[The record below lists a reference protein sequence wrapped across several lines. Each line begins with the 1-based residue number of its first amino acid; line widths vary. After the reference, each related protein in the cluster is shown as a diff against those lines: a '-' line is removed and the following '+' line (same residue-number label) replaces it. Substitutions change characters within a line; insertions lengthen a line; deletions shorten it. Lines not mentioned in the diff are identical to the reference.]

1 MAAVS
6 VTSVRVL
13 DNPAPF
19 TNPLQF
25 EIQYECLHHLK
36 HGERVERGRRRRA
49 KRGGDLGISRWSV
62 AHPPPTRAPT
72 PSPPHRRRC
81 EQ

>member
-1 MAAVS
+1 MSAIN

-25 EIQYECLHHLK
+25 EIQYECLYPLK
-36 HGERVERGRRRRA
+36 HGERRF
-49 KRGGDLGISRWSV
+49 L
-62 AHPPPTRAPT
+62 
-72 PSPPHRRRC
+72 
-81 EQ
+81 